1 MKAPGHDQNKIIGA
15 LKKCKIFT
23 GLTDEE
29 MIKISTLFET
39 LDFSNGEFIFMEG
52 DPSDW
57 LYIVTQ
63 KRVKIVMDTKSGKE
77 ILLEIKSPGEMFCCA
92 TVLDNKP
99 YPESAQAKGPAAVIR
114 ISRANFLKITG
125 AYPFL
130 KASITKYLNDKLT
143 DAYDMLKNISTEIV
157 ERRIASVL
165 LKLSE
170 KTGVAGSEYSKIDF
184 PLTRQEIGDMVGTTL
199 ETSIRTMSKFQK
211 QGLVKSS
218 RTHILVKTEAVK
230 NFLEK

>member
-1 MKAPGHDQNKIIGA
+1 MKTSVTEHSEIVGS
-15 LKKCKIFT
+15 LKKSKIFAD
-23 GLTDEE
+23 LKEE
-29 MIKISTLFET
+29 ELINISPFFEK
-39 LDFSNGEFIFMEG
+39 LDLRDGGYIFMEG

-63 KRVKIVMDTKSGKE
+63 KRVKIVKHTLSGKE
-77 ILLEIKSPGEMFCCA
+77 VLLEIKSPGGLFCCA

-99 YPESAQAKGPAAVIR
+99 YPETAQSKGAASVLR
-114 ISRANFLKITG
+114 ISRKNLLKIIG

-130 KASITKYLNDKLT
+130 KVGIAKYLNDKLI
-143 DAYDMLKNISTEIV
+143 DAYDMLQNISTEIV

-170 KTGVAGSEYSKIDF
+170 KVGITESEFRKIDF
-184 PLTRQEIGDMVGTTL
+184 AFTRQEIADMVGTTL

-211 QGLVKSS
+211 LGMVKSS
-218 RTHILVKTEAVK
+218 RKNILVKTDALK
-230 NFLEK
+230 KFLEH

>member
-1 MKAPGHDQNKIIGA
+1 
-15 LKKCKIFT
+15 
-23 GLTDEE
+23 
-29 MIKISTLFET
+29 
-39 LDFSNGEFIFMEG
+39 
-52 DPSDW
+52 
-57 LYIVTQ
+57 
-63 KRVKIVMDTKSGKE
+63 
-77 ILLEIKSPGEMFCCA
+77 
-92 TVLDNKP
+92 
-99 YPESAQAKGPAAVIR
+99 
-114 ISRANFLKITG
+114 
-125 AYPFL
+125 
-130 KASITKYLNDKLT
+130 
-143 DAYDMLKNISTEIV
+143 MLKNISTEIV

-170 KTGVAGSEYSKIDF
+170 KAGVADSEYSKIDF